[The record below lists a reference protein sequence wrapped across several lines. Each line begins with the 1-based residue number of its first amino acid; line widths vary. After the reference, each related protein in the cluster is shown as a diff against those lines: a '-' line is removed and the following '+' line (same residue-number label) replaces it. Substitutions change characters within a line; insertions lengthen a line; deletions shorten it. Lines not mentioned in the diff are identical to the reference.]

1 MLSQNDLSTAD
12 ILLSTGTSGTSRAI
26 RGMSGSRYSHAA
38 LYIGNGEI
46 IEAIGEG
53 VVRQDLSRAM
63 SDDTLV
69 SVYRRL
75 RMSPAQ
81 ASMVVRYATSQIGK
95 PYDETGALGGGATS
109 TGRGGMLTVFVT
121 AIVPLIGYGLVIA
134 DAYNRINPE
143 ASFYCS
149 ELVALAFDHANV
161 SLGSGAA
168 STTPGDISSAPSHV
182 LNFIGH
188 LKEP

>member
-1 MLSQNDLSTAD
+1 MLNQSDLSTAD

-26 RGMSGSRYSHAA
+26 RAMSGSRYSHAA

-46 IEAIGEG
+46 IEAIGAG

-63 SDDTLV
+63 ADDTLV

-75 RMSPAQ
+75 RMSSAQ
-81 ASMVVRYATSQIGK
+81 ANMVVRYATSQIGK
-95 PYDETGALGGGATS
+95 PYDEMGALGGGATS
-109 TGRGGMLTVFVT
+109 TGRGGVITVFASWIIAPV
-121 AIVPLIGYGLVIA
+121 IGVVLVGA
-134 DAYNRINPE
+134 DVVNRINPE
-143 ASFYCS
+143 SSFYCS

-168 STTPGDISSAPSHV
+168 STTPGDISSAHV

-188 LKEP
+188 LKQP